1 MEISTIIE
9 CVLIIL
15 VFGMYFGMPFIARE
29 FENLDRRIK
38 AIKVMNIIYL
48 TFTIGLI
55 GYILYEFCGS
65 DFILSGE
72 FKATRV
78 CLIVVSIIMFC
89 YNYFFETEKLEEI
102 TTKTL

>member
-1 MEISTIIE
+1 MEITTIIE
-9 CVLIIL
+9 YVLIIL
-15 VFGMYFGMPFIARE
+15 VFGMYFGMPFVARE

-55 GYILYEFCGS
+55 GYILYELCGG

-72 FKATRV
+72 YKVTRAA
-78 CLIVVSIIMFC
+78 LIVISIIMFC
-89 YNYFFETEKLEEI
+89 YSYFLKQ
-102 TTKTL
+102 KNWKK

>member
-9 CVLIIL
+9 YVLIIL

-55 GYILYEFCGS
+55 GFIIYEFVGYE
-65 DFILSGE
+65 LSSE
-72 FKATRV
+72 YKMTRAA
-78 CLIVVSIIMFC
+78 LIVVSIIMFC
-89 YNYFFETEKLEEI
+89 YSYFLKQ
-102 TTKTL
+102 KNWKK

>member
-1 MEISTIIE
+1 MEISSIIE
-9 CVLIIL
+9 WILIIG

-55 GYILYEFCGS
+55 GFIIYEFVGYG
-65 DFILSGE
+65 LSSE
-72 FKATRV
+72 YKMTRAA
-78 CLIVVSIIMFC
+78 LIVISIIMFC
-89 YNYFFETEKLEEI
+89 YSYFLKQ
-102 TTKTL
+102 KNWKK

>member
-9 CVLIIL
+9 YVLIIL

-55 GYILYEFCGS
+55 GFIIYEFVGYE
-65 DFILSGE
+65 LSGE
-72 FKATRV
+72 YKVTRAA
-78 CLIVVSIIMFC
+78 LIVISIIMFC
-89 YNYFFETEKLEEI
+89 YSYFLKQ
-102 TTKTL
+102 KNWKK

>member
-1 MEISTIIE
+1 MEITTIIE
-9 CVLIIL
+9 YALIVL

-48 TFTIGLI
+48 TFTIALI
-55 GYILYEFCGS
+55 GYILYELLGG
-65 DFILSGE
+65 DFILSSE

-89 YNYFFETEKLEEI
+89 YSYFLKQ
-102 TTKTL
+102 KSWKK